1 MIFLTRGVV
10 IMALVYQKFERPTS
24 AQNDLLLSADPSQ
37 SLIDSYLKTGTAF
50 AASDSRG
57 LIGVLVLLPRANQIL
72 EIANLA
78 VTPSRQRQGYG
89 KALLEFARQWASDH
103 GYHMLRVAT
112 GTTSFTQ
119 LYLYQRQ
126 GYRVVAVE
134 ADYFTTH
141 YNHDIMEN
149 GLKLRD
155 RLVLTRRVVSP
166 TD

>member
-1 MIFLTRGVV
+1 
-10 IMALVYQKFERPTS
+10 MALVYQKFERPTS

-37 SLIDSYLKTGTAF
+37 SLIDSYLKAGTAF

-57 LIGVLVLLPRANQIL
+57 LIGVLVLLPHADQVL
-72 EIANLA
+72 EVANLA

-89 KALLEFARQWASDH
+89 KALLTFARQWASDH
-103 GYHMLRVAT
+103 GYHTLRVAT

-141 YNHDIMEN
+141 YDHDIMEN

-155 RLVLTRRVVSP
+155 RLVLTREVAGP
-166 TD
+166 TE

>member
-1 MIFLTRGVV
+1 
-10 IMALVYQKFERPTS
+10 MALIYQKFQQPTP

-37 SLIDSYLKTGTAF
+37 SLIDGYLVTGTAF
-50 AASDSRG
+50 AASDTRG
-57 LIGVLVLLPRANQIL
+57 LIGVLVLLPHADQVL

-89 KALLEFARQWASDH
+89 KTLLEFARQWASDH
-103 GYHMLRVAT
+103 GYRTLRVAT

-155 RLVLTRRVVSP
+155 RLVLTRKVVNP

>member
-1 MIFLTRGVV
+1 LV
-10 IMALVYQKFERPTS
+10 LVYQKFQRPTP
-24 AQNDLLLSADPSQ
+24 AQNELLLSADPSQ
-37 SLIDSYLKTGTAF
+37 DLIDGYLTTGTAF
-50 AASDSRG
+50 AASDSRE
-57 LIGVLVLLPRANQIL
+57 LIGVLVLLPHADQVL

>member
-1 MIFLTRGVV
+1 
-10 IMALVYQKFERPTS
+10 MALVYQKFQQPTP

-37 SLIDSYLKTGTAF
+37 SLIDGYLVTGTAF
-50 AASDSRG
+50 AASDTRG
-57 LIGVLVLLPRANQIL
+57 LIGVLVLLPHADQVL

-89 KALLEFARQWASDH
+89 KTLLEFARQWANDH
-103 GYHMLRVAT
+103 GYRTLRVAT

-155 RLVLTRRVVSP
+155 RLVLTRNVVHP

>member
-1 MIFLTRGVV
+1 
-10 IMALVYQKFERPTS
+10 MALVYQKFQQPTP

-37 SLIDSYLKTGTAF
+37 SLIDGYLVTGTAF
-50 AASDSRG
+50 AASDTRG
-57 LIGVLVLLPRANQIL
+57 LIGVLVLLPHADQVL

-89 KALLEFARQWASDH
+89 KTLLEFARQWANDH
-103 GYHMLRVAT
+103 GYRTLRVAT

-155 RLVLTRRVVSP
+155 RLVLTRKVVNP

>member
-1 MIFLTRGVV
+1 MV
-10 IMALVYQKFERPTS
+10 LVYQKFQRPTP
-24 AQNDLLLSADPSQ
+24 AQNELLLSADPSQ
-37 SLIDSYLKTGTAF
+37 DLIDGYLTTGTAF
-50 AASDSRG
+50 AASDSRE
-57 LIGVLVLLPRANQIL
+57 LIGVLVLLPHADQVL

-89 KALLEFARQWASDH
+89 KALLEFARQWANDH
-103 GYHMLRVAT
+103 GYRTLQVAT

-155 RLVLTRRVVSP
+155 RLVLTRNVVNQ